1 MQMNRSVSTET
12 ISAGQVMYVP
22 SFQFTLSM
30 SKSIIEEFMHIIM
43 ATLNVTVSGYKKLE
57 DEYWGKIEISK
68 PKREVSFTISFVK
81 IKEKETRG
89 IISVFNAT
97 RSDSKKIAETIF
109 SKMKGVETTKSFY
122 RPCAIES

>member
-97 RSDSKKIAETIF
+97 RSDSQK
-109 SKMKGVETTKSFY
+109 
-122 RPCAIES
+122 